1 MGNVINIQQSGGL
14 GQTAK
19 SNDGISGMALHV
31 PAPSPTGG
39 LTYQLGGC
47 YKLGSS
53 LEAEAL
59 AIDDAFDLANGVNA
73 YQTILE
79 FFTINPKGTLYIQC
93 IDQDATLVDMLTPSN
108 PESLIKLV
116 NFADGKIKQLGVTFN
131 YDGALQQFEDMFEQA
146 VPQAQLF
153 AEHCAEN
160 NRPLH
165 VVLEGYGLDGS
176 LNLKNLNSNK
186 VSVFIGQNRAFYG
199 KGQFAR
205 KHCAIG
211 TCLGVISAA
220 QVNESIGYVGNFNVQ
235 KGNLQIPQINEVLV
249 DDITSNTIESLEE
262 NGYIFFV
269 KYTDYS
275 GIYINNSF
283 TCTTDTDDYNRIE
296 KNRTWNKAAR
306 LIRIAMLPYVNSP
319 ITVNESG
326 QIDSVTIAAMEAAGN
341 KAIRPMFQA
350 GEISGPD
357 PLGSTPPFTI
367 DPNQNILAN
376 PNIDAKLSIIPRG
389 VAETITNY
397 IGFTNPNN

>member
-19 SNDGISGMALHV
+19 SNDGISGMALHI
-31 PAPSPTGG
+31 PAPSGG
-39 LTYQLGGC
+39 ENYTIGGC
-47 YKLGSS
+47 YKLGSVKD
-53 LEAEAL
+53 AEAL
-59 AIDDAFDLANGVNA
+59 GINAAYDLAKAVNA
-73 YQTILE
+73 YQSILE
-79 FFTINPKGTLYIQC
+79 FFTVSPKGTLYVQC
-93 IDQDATLVDMLTPSN
+93 IDQDNTLLDMLTPSN
-108 PESLIKLV
+108 GESLIKLV
-116 NFADGKIKQLGVTFN
+116 NFSEGKIKQIGVTFN
-131 YDGALQQFEDMFEQA
+131 YDGVLTQFEPMFEEA

-249 DDITSNTIESLEE
+249 DDITSNTIESLED

-319 ITVNESG
+319 IPVNASG
-326 QIDSVTIAAMEAAGN
+326 QIESVTIAAMEAAGN
-341 KAIRPMFQA
+341 KAIRQMFQA

-367 DPNQNILAN
+367 DPNQDILAN
-376 PNIDAKLSIIPRG
+376 PNVDANLSIIPTG